1 MEIDF
6 TNCSENK
13 LFMYGGGNGKKIGII
28 YDGET
33 YMLKFPPTAKSAS
46 ELSYSNSCISE
57 YISCHI
63 FESVGIE
70 TQKTLLG
77 KYKDRIVVACKDF
90 TVGGDELKDFASL
103 KNTVISSSREGYGTE
118 LEDILETIREQSLL
132 PTEELEAAF
141 WDMFVMDAFLGNFDR
156 HNGNWGFLVN
166 KEMGTIRVSP
176 IYDCGSCLYP
186 QLGED
191 GMKQVLSSEK
201 ELESRI
207 FTFPNSAIKEKNKKI
222 NYFEFLSLTENCACL
237 EALKKINDKIDM
249 KKIQSIIEE
258 TPYITALQTKFYF
271 TMLRLRKSLIL
282 EQAMNLKAEKKKKLT
297 KKNLREE
304 LDKYSERPRRDN
316 YESFRERGRI

>member
-1 MEIDF
+1 
-6 TNCSENK
+6 
-13 LFMYGGGNGKKIGII
+13 
-28 YDGET
+28 
-33 YMLKFPPTAKSAS
+33 
-46 ELSYSNSCISE
+46 
-57 YISCHI
+57 
-63 FESVGIE
+63 
-70 TQKTLLG
+70 
-77 KYKDRIVVACKDF
+77 
-90 TVGGDELKDFASL
+90 
-103 KNTVISSSREGYGTE
+103 
-118 LEDILETIREQSLL
+118 
-132 PTEELEAAF
+132 
-141 WDMFVMDAFLGNFDR
+141 MDAFLGNFDR

-258 TPYITALQTKFYF
+258 TPYITALQKKFYF